1 MNNSLSNYFIA
12 SSHNTYLT
20 GHQLRGESSVE
31 MYREVR
37 SVEIEIRRLSIE
49 NEFVFRYF
57 YLAVAALNSTVGM
70 AMTDT
75 RWSITVEPLLV
86 KYLLS

>member
-1 MNNSLSNYFIA
+1 MDYPLSYYFVA

-37 SVEIEIRRLSIE
+37 V
-49 NEFVFRYF
+49 VFIKVLDDF
-57 YLAVAALNSTVGM
+57 LN
-70 AMTDT
+70 
-75 RWSITVEPLLV
+75 L
-86 KYLLS
+86 LLSF

>member
-1 MNNSLSNYFIA
+1 MDSPLSYYFVA

-37 SVEIEIRRLSIE
+37 LKRDYKNLQDLFSNFS
-49 NEFVFRYF
+49 
-57 YLAVAALNSTVGM
+57 
-70 AMTDT
+70 
-75 RWSITVEPLLV
+75 
-86 KYLLS
+86 

>member
-1 MNNSLSNYFIA
+1 MDHPLTHYFVA

-37 SVEIEIRRLSIE
+37 MIDLCYSSVLEEYS
-49 NEFVFRYF
+49 
-57 YLAVAALNSTVGM
+57 
-70 AMTDT
+70 
-75 RWSITVEPLLV
+75 
-86 KYLLS
+86 

>member
-1 MNNSLSNYFIA
+1 MDHPLSHYYVA

-37 SVEIEIRRLSIE
+37 FRMNFDESVMNCS
-49 NEFVFRYF
+49 
-57 YLAVAALNSTVGM
+57 
-70 AMTDT
+70 
-75 RWSITVEPLLV
+75 
-86 KYLLS
+86 

>member
-1 MNNSLSNYFIA
+1 MDSPLSYYFVA

-37 SVEIEIRRLSIE
+37 KNNYKKKKEEI
-49 NEFVFRYF
+49 FVF
-57 YLAVAALNSTVGM
+57 V
-70 AMTDT
+70 
-75 RWSITVEPLLV
+75 
-86 KYLLS
+86 

>member
-1 MNNSLSNYFIA
+1 MDSPLSYYFVA

-37 SVEIEIRRLSIE
+37 KKVTKKNQKFCFI
-49 NEFVFRYF
+49 
-57 YLAVAALNSTVGM
+57 
-70 AMTDT
+70 
-75 RWSITVEPLLV
+75 
-86 KYLLS
+86 